1 MFIINMPCAICAE
14 VREFEQPPC
23 VEQHEPVCPEWAC
36 TTCGTAVLLDPP
48 LRLLVP
54 GPRRAQLPRQ
64 RQRRLAA

>member
-1 MFIINMPCAICAE
+1 VFIIHLNCPVCAE

-23 VEQHEPVCPEWAC
+23 VDYHEPACPEWAC
-36 TTCGTAVLLDPP
+36 ITCGTAVLLEPP

-54 GPRRAQLPRQ
+54 GPRRAPLPRQ